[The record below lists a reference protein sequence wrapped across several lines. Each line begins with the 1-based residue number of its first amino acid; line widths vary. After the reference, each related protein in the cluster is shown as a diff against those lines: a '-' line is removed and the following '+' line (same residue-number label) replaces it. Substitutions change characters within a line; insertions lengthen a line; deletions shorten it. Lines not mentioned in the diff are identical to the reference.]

1 VENKQLHHPAVKLLD
16 HALEE
21 IAVEPANY
29 GSKLCSNA
37 RKVQKF
43 LPMLEMADP
52 GMCDLLG
59 KLIAEVVGL
68 SKEEVK
74 HEEGG

>member
-1 VENKQLHHPAVKLLD
+1 MGNQQLQHKPLKTLD
-16 HALEE
+16 EALER

-43 LPMLEMADP
+43 LPLLEMADP
-52 GMCDLLG
+52 GMCDLLE
-59 KLIAEVVGL
+59 KLIEEVVYEK
-68 SKEEVK
+68 SR
-74 HEEGG
+74 

>member
-1 VENKQLHHPAVKLLD
+1 VDNKHLQHPAVKLLD

-37 RKVQKF
+37 RKVQGF
-43 LPMLEMADP
+43 LPLVEKMNGMPELLE
-52 GMCDLLG
+52 
-59 KLIAEVVGL
+59 KLIADL
-68 SKEEVK
+68 SHSSAMGGS
-74 HEEGG
+74 HEKSR